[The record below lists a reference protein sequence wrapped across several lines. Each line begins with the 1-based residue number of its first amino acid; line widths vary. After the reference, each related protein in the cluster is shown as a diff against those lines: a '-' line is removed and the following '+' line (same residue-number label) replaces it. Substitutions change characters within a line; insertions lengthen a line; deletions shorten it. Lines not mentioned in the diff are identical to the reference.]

1 EIITDKRES
10 GKLHAGV
17 LPIGAHRRIMAAMK
31 FKLALAQF
39 APRLGDVNA
48 NLKTILAYVAR
59 AQIER
64 ADLIVFPELALTGYY
79 LKDLVPTVA
88 ARPSSDDP
96 RFAAL
101 IAASRDL
108 DLIVSFV
115 EEDAR
120 YRYYIAAAYLSA
132 GRVVHV
138 HRKVY
143 LPTYRLFDDGRF
155 FAPGNALRAFDTR
168 FGRMGILIC
177 EDAWHLSSPYV
188 LWQDG
193 ADFLIDVS
201 ASPGYGISSSDKLA
215 SAASLQNVLQ
225 TYAMILTT
233 FVAFSN
239 RVGMEDGIAFWGG
252 SHVLAPDGTT
262 LAAAPQFDDAL
273 VCAEIDTDA
282 LRRAR
287 VNLPILRDEQ
297 RELVRRELER
307 VAKFE
312 LDR

>member
-1 EIITDKRES
+1 MTT
-10 GKLHAGV
+10 
-17 LPIGAHRRIMAAMK
+17 MK

-39 APRLGDVNA
+39 APRLGDVDT
-48 NLKTILAYVAR
+48 NLKIILDYSAR
-59 AQIER
+59 ARAAR

-88 ARPSSDDP
+88 ARPSPDDP
-96 RFAAL
+96 RFAPIL
-101 IAASRDL
+101 AASRDL
-108 DLIVSFV
+108 DITISFV

-132 GRVVHV
+132 ERVVHV

-155 FAPGNALRAFDTR
+155 FAPGNTWRAFNTR
-168 FGRMGILIC
+168 LGRMGLLIC
-177 EDAWHLSSPYV
+177 EDAWHISSPYV

-201 ASPGYGISSSDKLA
+201 ASPGYGISSSDDPATRSGQGLGNADIVKGFLR
-215 SAASLQNVLQ
+215 
-225 TYAMILTT
+225 TYASILTT
-233 FVAFSN
+233 FIIFSN

-252 SHVLAPDGTT
+252 SHVLTPDGKT

-273 VCAEIDTDA
+273 LIAEIDTDA

-287 VNLPILRDEQ
+287 LDLPILRDEQ
-297 RELVRRELER
+297 RELVRHELGR

-312 LDR
+312 LDKRADKETR

>member
-1 EIITDKRES
+1 MT
-10 GKLHAGV
+10 
-17 LPIGAHRRIMAAMK
+17 MMK

-39 APRLGDVNA
+39 APRLGDVDT
-48 NLKTILAYVAR
+48 NLKTILDYVAR
-59 AQIER
+59 AQSER

-88 ARPSSDDP
+88 ARPSPDDP
-96 RFAAL
+96 RFAPL

-132 GRVVHV
+132 GRVVHI

-193 ADFLIDVS
+193 ADFLIDVA
-201 ASPGYGISSSDKLA
+201 ASPGYGVANQNELA
-215 SAASLQNVLQ
+215 SAASVAAF
-225 TYAMILTT
+225 TRVYAEMLTT
-233 FVAFSN
+233 FVVFVN
-239 RVGMEDGIAFWGG
+239 RVGMEDGITFWGG

-287 VNLPILRDEQ
+287 ISFPALRDEQ
-297 RELVRRELER
+297 NELVRHELGR

-312 LDR
+312 LDKRADKETR

>member
-1 EIITDKRES
+1 MTT
-10 GKLHAGV
+10 
-17 LPIGAHRRIMAAMK
+17 MK

-39 APRLGDVNA
+39 APRLGDVDA
-48 NLKTILAYVAR
+48 NLNAHLEYIAR
-59 AQIER
+59 ARAAQ

-79 LKDLVPTVA
+79 LKDLVPQVA
-88 ARPSSDDP
+88 ARTAPDDARLSP
-96 RFAAL
+96 L
-101 IAASRDL
+101 LAASRDV
-108 DLIVSFV
+108 DIVVSFV
-115 EEDAR
+115 EQDAR
-120 YRYYIAAAYLSA
+120 YRYYIAAAYLSTE
-132 GRVVHV
+132 RVVHV

-155 FAPGNALRAFDTR
+155 FAPGNTFRAFNTR
-168 FGRMGILIC
+168 FGRMGLLIC

-201 ASPGYGISSSDKLA
+201 ASPGYGISARGELA
-215 SAASLQNVLQ
+215 NAATVQNFLR
-225 TYAMILTT
+225 TYATILTT
-233 FVAFSN
+233 FVIFSN

-252 SHVLAPDGTT
+252 SHALAPDGEL
-262 LAAAPQFDDAL
+262 LAMAPQFDDAL
-273 VCAEIDTDA
+273 IVVDIDTDA

-287 VNLPILRDEQ
+287 LDLPILRDEQ
-297 RELVRRELER
+297 RELVRHELGR

>member
-1 EIITDKRES
+1 MT
-10 GKLHAGV
+10 
-17 LPIGAHRRIMAAMK
+17 MMK

-39 APRLGDVNA
+39 ASRLGDVDA
-48 NLKTILAYVAR
+48 NLKTILDYIAR
-59 AQIER
+59 ARAER

-88 ARPSSDDP
+88 ARPSPDDP
-96 RFAAL
+96 RFAPIL
-101 IAASRDL
+101 AASRDL
-108 DLIVSFV
+108 DIVISFV

-132 GRVVHV
+132 ERVVHV

-155 FAPGNALRAFDTR
+155 FARGESFRAFDTR
-168 FGRMGILIC
+168 LGRMGLLIC

-201 ASPGYGISSSDKLA
+201 ASPGYGISTSNELA
-215 SAASLQNVLQ
+215 NADTVKNFSR
-225 TYAMILTT
+225 TYASILTT
-233 FVAFSN
+233 FVIFSN
-239 RVGMEDGIAFWGG
+239 RVGMEDGITFWGG
-252 SHVLAPDGTT
+252 SHVLAPDGST

-273 VCAEIDTDA
+273 LLAEIDTDA

-287 VNLPILRDEQ
+287 LGLPILRDEQ
-297 RELVRRELER
+297 RELVRHELGR